1 MRRFIQLSGARSRA
15 SRRLASLALVLA
27 SLGLG
32 AGCSCEEERLPP
44 KPSQSAAV
52 SSASAGDV
60 PKAAKLE
67 VVSFAA
73 ADTVPLKAD
82 LLPADS
88 KTAPLLVLVHRFRGD
103 RHEWAPL
110 LDRLAAA
117 PKQYRVVNVDLRGHG
132 DSKSAAGGMVLDWGA
147 MTQKEIP
154 DLEKDIEAAI
164 QFGLQGAEPKH
175 IVLIGSSLGATL
187 VAKVA
192 ARQPKVA
199 ALGLVCPGA
208 RLEGQD
214 VYHAYAEVRG
224 LPTFFASGNGDNVS
238 RTPLGSLVKMARHST
253 LKEYATSRHSAQHVG
268 ADAPQLWGDLE
279 DWLMQNY
286 ELEPP
291 APADAGAADA
301 TAEKPKGEK

>member
-1 MRRFIQLSGARSRA
+1 M
-15 SRRLASLALVLA
+15 ALVLV
-27 SLGLG
+27 STLLGG
-32 AGCSCEEERLPP
+32 GCSCEEEHLPP

-52 SSASAGDV
+52 SSASA
-60 PKAAKLE
+60 AAGPVAVKLE
-67 VVSFAA
+67 EVSFSA
-73 ADTVPLKAD
+73 ADSVPLKAD
-82 LLPADS
+82 LLPAAS
-88 KTAPLLVLVHRFRGD
+88 KTAPLLVLVHRFQGD

-110 LDRLAAA
+110 LEKLAVA

-147 MTQKEIP
+147 MTKKEIP

-164 QFGLQGAEPKH
+164 QFGLKGAEPHH
-175 IVLIGSSLGATL
+175 IVLVGSSLGATL
-187 VAKVA
+187 IAKVA
-192 ARQPKVA
+192 AHEPKVA

-268 ADAPQLWGDLE
+268 ADAPQLWSDLE

-286 ELEPP
+286 EVEPP
-291 APADAGAADA
+291 APPDAGAADA
-301 TAEKPKGEK
+301 AAEKPKGEK